1 MRYSITV
8 DLGATQHRINLPPW
22 INQEWEARRFRHD
35 LIESAGVEP
44 ITCGNCWMGVVM
56 HEDTLHA
63 VAIPADSW
71 EHANEILDAIA
82 GIGQLCVVN

>member
-1 MRYSITV
+1 MRFSITV
-8 DLGATQHRINLPPW
+8 DLGHSRHTILLPPW

-44 ITCGNCWMGVVM
+44 IHCGDLWMGVVI

-71 EHANEILDAIA
+71 EQANEILDAIA